1 MTYKADLMDDLKS
14 LDYCAKY
21 LRAAMVDSPEAF
33 LVALRDVAEAQK
45 GMTRVAATAGVNRES
60 LYRMLS
66 GRGNPRLNSLKA
78 VLDAIGLQ
86 IEFVPAKKSALSGD
100 SRRH

>member
-1 MTYKADLMDDLKS
+1 MSYKADLLVDLKS
-14 LDYCAKY
+14 LEYCAKY
-21 LRAAMVDSPEAF
+21 LRAAIADSVEAF

-45 GMTRVAATAGVNRES
+45 GMTKLAASAGVNREN

-66 GRGNPRLNSLKA
+66 GRGNPRLDNLKA

-86 IEFVPAKKSALSGD
+86 IEFVPAKKSPSVANP
-100 SRRH
+100 RRH

>member
-1 MTYKADLMDDLKS
+1 MNYKTDLLVDLKS

-21 LRAAMVDSPEAF
+21 LRAAIADSPEAF
-33 LVALRDVAEAQK
+33 LVALRDVAEAQQ
-45 GMTRVAATAGVNRES
+45 GMTKLASAAGVNREN

-66 GRGNPRLNSLKA
+66 GRGNPRLENLKA

-86 IEFVPAKKSALSGD
+86 IEFVPAKKSPPVAN

>member
-1 MTYKADLMDDLKS
+1 VSYKADLLVDLKS
-14 LDYCAKY
+14 LEYCAKY
-21 LRAAMVDSPEAF
+21 LRAAIADSVEAF
-33 LVALRDVAEAQK
+33 LVALRDVAEAQQ
-45 GMTRVAATAGVNRES
+45 GMTKLASAAGVNREN

-66 GRGNPRLNSLKA
+66 GRGNPRLDNLKA

-86 IEFVPAKKSALSGD
+86 IEFVPAKKSPSVAN